1 VALRWS
7 RVITALFRNGLGQAA
22 RGGFVALPLT
32 LMLLLSA
39 GTARGHDPGAFGGL
53 FRSRDNGATW
63 VSANQGAFL
72 SGAIA
77 LAISPTDHNHLLLGT
92 ESGLF
97 ASRNGGRDWDVEAPS
112 TILGSIFALSFS
124 KDGQRALASTGAGL
138 FSSDAD
144 HDWRNAQAPW
154 GALPGR
160 TIVRGNES
168 GRFYLAG
175 NSGLYRSD
183 DWGASWSSAGNGLP
197 EQVATVLLVSQADPE
212 TLYAVVQGSV
222 WASLDGAHSW
232 ASRGA
237 EIFQSSID
245 ALAMDSRQS
254 GRIWAAGRDRL
265 FRSDDG
271 GVGWNELGKPLPEVN
286 TRVHGI
292 AASDEAIVLA
302 TDRGIY
308 RSIDN
313 GEKWTLITDSV
324 PAHLEA
330 GPLVRDPVDPAS
342 LYAGFSLVPYREL
355 WQRSASQRSA
365 LAQVSFTSLIAGA
378 AFLIVVVAVGV
389 GALLYLGRY
398 YRPAAARHDLSA
410 RTVRGR
416 QLHGGRVP

>member
-1 VALRWS
+1 MVGARTASARPVALS
-7 RVITALFRNGLGQAA
+7 
-22 RGGFVALPLT
+22 LT
-32 LMLLLSA
+32 LILLLSA

-53 FRSRDNGATW
+53 FRSRDYGATW

-97 ASRNGGRDWDVEAPS
+97 ASRNGGRDWGVEAPS
-112 TILGSIFALSFS
+112 LILGSVFALSFS

-138 FSSDAD
+138 FSCDAD
-144 HDWRNAQAPW
+144 NVWRNAQAPW

-160 TIVRGNES
+160 TIVRGNHT

-175 NSGLYRSD
+175 SSGLYRSD

-197 EQVATVLLVSQADPE
+197 EQLATALLVTQADPE

-222 WASLDGAHSW
+222 WASFDGARSW

-245 ALAMDSRQS
+245 ALATDSRHS

-271 GVGWNELGKPLPEVN
+271 VGWHEFGKPLPEMN
-286 TRVHGI
+286 TKVHGI

-313 GEKWTLITDSV
+313 GEKWTLVTESL

-342 LYAGFSLVPYREL
+342 LYAGFSLLPYREL

-365 LAQVSFTSLIAGA
+365 LAQVSVTSLIAGA
-378 AFLIVVVAVGV
+378 ASLIVVVAGGV
-389 GALLYLGRY
+389 GALLHLGRY
-398 YRPAAARHDLSA
+398 YRPAAKDDLPA

-416 QLHGGRVP
+416 QFHGDSVQ